1 MALHVKA
8 LIRRFSPN
16 VRVRFVDR
24 RDEVSRT
31 DLLAKPATLP
41 EVDDALQP
49 FGLRMD
55 SAPCATITVNC
66 LRTASLRV
74 EIRFQSSEPLAP
86 QEPATPPIM
95 PTRRVVA
102 DTRDPSAMIARRH
115 AVDIVFDRIED
126 ACPRLFSPR
135 RLVTLHEGGAWRRL
149 YGSTDIS
156 AWITHGR
163 VRFADGIRPNGII
176 DIGAESDW
184 AKAPLKLECGSR
196 NGAYFSHILPS
207 N

>member
-1 MALHVKA
+1 VKA

-16 VRVRFVDR
+16 VRVVFPG
-24 RDEVSRT
+24 ET
-31 DLLAKPATLP
+31 KYKNAELQAPPAP
-41 EVDDALQP
+41 DVDDALQP
-49 FGLRMD
+49 FGLRTDMRE
-55 SAPCATITVNC
+55 CATITVHG
-66 LRTASLRV
+66 L
-74 EIRFQSSEPLAP
+74 PP
-86 QEPATPPIM
+86 GPPIRYQTSV
-95 PTRRVVA
+95 PEESRIPDVTYLVTCRVVA

-135 RLVTLHEGGAWRRL
+135 RLVTLHEGAVWRRI
-149 YGSTDIS
+149 YGSTDTS

-163 VRFADGIRPNGII
+163 VRFADGIRRNGMI

-184 AKAPLKLECGSR
+184 AKAPLRLECGSR
-196 NGAYFSHILPS
+196 NGAYFAHILPP